1 MMSDRLTADLS
12 ELAVD
17 APRGLLPNVLVGTGI
32 ADGFVRR
39 RSLLGDVLV
48 AFGNKGVT
56 ALELA
61 ADPGGFVTTYEDR
74 YGRRAIAVDRMPPR
88 IATHLDAAIAAGRP
102 GRLPV
107 DLERLTQFQAAVL
120 RTTAKIPRGE
130 VRPYGWVAKEIGK
143 PAAVRAVGTALYQP
157 SAADHPLPPG
167 GAFGRNLRDYS
178 WAIGEQA
185 HPARRR
191 GLDVRA
197 SAASGPGIRFWQR
210 RPGSSAIHLPPGP
223 AHQRTIASTSP
234 PGRAR
239 PSGIAPAGCAAPWR
253 IRSLLCR
260 RPIVSRHTAVR
271 LRSRYQSSW

>member
-61 ADPGGFVTTYEDR
+61 ADPGGFVTTYENR

-143 PAAVRAVGTALYQP
+143 PAAVRAVGTALATNP
-157 SAADHPLPPG
+157 VPLIIPCHRVVRSDG
-167 GAFGRNLRDYS
+167 TFGDYS
-178 WAIGEQA
+178 LGDPENKRILLAAE
-185 HPARRR
+185 
-191 GLDVRA
+191 GLDVA
-197 SAASGPGIRFWQR
+197 SFSSLAGRGIRFTGSDTTGIFCHPTCHRAQR
-210 RPGSSAIHLPPGP
+210 IGATHRVDFASEQEARRAGYRPCLVC
-223 AHQRTIASTSP
+223 
-234 PGRAR
+234 R
-239 PSGIAPAGCAAPWR
+239 PVAN
-253 IRSLLCR
+253 
-260 RPIVSRHTAVR
+260 
-271 LRSRYQSSW
+271 